1 MKAASAAFF
10 TGEKEVVMDK
20 KRIWVAVGV
29 VENSDDQVFIC
40 RRTDGQ
46 HQAGK
51 WEFPGGKVECGEG
64 MPAALIRELAEEIG
78 IEVQQC
84 EPLLQIEHDY
94 PDKSVLLDVWRV
106 TAFEGEP
113 YGREGQAALWVER
126 DALLNYEF
134 PEANQPI
141 TRKVMGW

>member
-29 VENSDDQVFIC
+29 VENPDGKVFIC

-51 WEFPGGKVECGEG
+51 WEFPGGKVESGEG

-78 IEVQQC
+78 IEAQLC

-141 TRKVMGW
+141 TRKVMGL